1 MINIFIWDGLQ
12 TDRQGFRLTGVKLT
26 GLHIALKA
34 LTHGEIKMD
43 IAKYWKT
50 IVDTLQDGLLVV
62 DSMGVIVAA
71 NPAAERLTGYTAD
84 EMIGKSCRILN
95 CTGCKIIG
103 KGAGTQWCG
112 LFVRGAIR
120 DKKCLITNK
129 DHRSIHITKSASV
142 LKDQNGEIIGAVEIL
157 ADITENVRQQQEITS
172 LRRTFHLDE
181 GYHGILGKTQVML
194 DLFEMIENVAQSETP
209 VMIQGES
216 GSGKELVARAIHR
229 ASGRSD
235 KPYIKVNCAA
245 LNENLL
251 ESELF
256 GHVKGA
262 YTGADRARVGRFEAA
277 HEGTLFLDEI
287 GDIPLSIQIKLLR
300 VLEERKI
307 ERVGDN
313 RSIPVD
319 VRVVTATHKN
329 LEALIEQGLFREDLY
344 FRINVFPLYCPPL
357 TKRREDIPLIAQSFI
372 RRNSISSGKKILGLT
387 PEALE
392 ILTDYTWPGNVR
404 ELRNAIEYAFVLC
417 QSGGIGA
424 QHLPHKIV
432 KGSTEPQITCD
443 LDPGCAKEREHL
455 IDVLRRAGGNQ
466 SRAAR
471 MLGVSR
477 VTIWKRMKK
486 MGIDIKQDIG

>member
-1 MINIFIWDGLQ
+1 
-12 TDRQGFRLTGVKLT
+12 
-26 GLHIALKA
+26 
-34 LTHGEIKMD
+34 MD

-50 IVDTLQDGLLVV
+50 IVDTLQDGLIVV
-62 DSMGVIVAA
+62 DPRGKIVAA

-84 EMIGKSCRILN
+84 ELIGKSCRILN

-112 LFVRGAIR
+112 LFSRGSMMA
-120 DKKCLITNK
+120 KKCLITNK
-129 DHRSIHITKSASV
+129 DRRSVHIIKSASV
-142 LKDQNGEIIGAVEIL
+142 LKDENGQIIGAVETL
-157 ADITENVRQQQEITS
+157 TDITEKIRQQQEITS

-181 GYHGILGKTQVML
+181 GYHGILGKSQVML
-194 DLFEMIENVAQSETP
+194 DLFEMIENVAQSDTP

-229 ASGRSD
+229 ASGRCD

-262 YTGADRARVGRFEAA
+262 YTGADRMRVGRFEAA

-287 GDIPLSIQIKLLR
+287 GDIPPAIQIKLLR
-300 VLEERKI
+300 VLEDRKI

-313 RSIPVD
+313 RPIPVD
-319 VRVVTATHKN
+319 VRVITATHKK
-329 LEALIEQGLFREDLY
+329 LETLIRQGIFREDLY
-344 FRINVFPLYCPPL
+344 FRINVFPLFCPPL
-357 TKRREDIPLIAQSFI
+357 SHRREDIPLIAQSFI
-372 RRNSISSGKKILGLT
+372 RRHGVNSGKKILGLT

-392 ILTDYTWPGNVR
+392 VLTDYAWPGNVR

-417 QSGGIGA
+417 QSGGIGV

-432 KGSTEPQITCD
+432 NESIEPQAACN
-443 LDPGCAKEREHL
+443 LDPACTQDRAQL
-455 IDVLRRAGGNQ
+455 IDVLEQAGGNQ
-466 SRAAR
+466 SKAAR

-477 VTIWKRMKK
+477 VTVWKRMKK
-486 MGIDIKQDIG
+486 WGIDIKQDVS